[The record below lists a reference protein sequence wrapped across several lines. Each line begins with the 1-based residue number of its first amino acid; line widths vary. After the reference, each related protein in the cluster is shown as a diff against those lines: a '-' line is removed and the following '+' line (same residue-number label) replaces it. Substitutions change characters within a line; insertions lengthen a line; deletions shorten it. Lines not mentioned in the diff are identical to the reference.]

1 MRARRH
7 LMSEQDGTREIWP
20 AFTDV
25 MSTMALILFVLVL
38 LAYVRSL
45 VSSKRLDAL
54 RHQID
59 TSEQALRTVNDTLRR
74 TAEEVAAGK
83 AALASSQER
92 LQDQEAVIDES
103 NRQLGALRS
112 QLQSIAVLRVDVLN
126 RLKEAIE
133 TELGARAEAG
143 AGLVTIGDNGNIVIN
158 ENLVFESGSYAVR
171 NEGKPLLDALAR
183 AIAHLLSDNSVR
195 ANIDAIVIQ
204 GYTDER
210 GSAAYNWDLSA
221 KRATAVLDY
230 LFEKDRTF
238 ESDYGRYFAAT
249 GYSKFRP
256 LNAGSTPVAYQ
267 ENRRIEVSV
276 VPRDANVR
284 QIIDD
289 YVQKINPALLPAQ
302 PTP

>member
-7 LMSEQDGTREIWP
+7 LTSDPDGTREIWP

-45 VSSKRLDAL
+45 IGNKRLDAL
-54 RHQID
+54 QRQIS
-59 TSEQALRTVNDTLRR
+59 TSEQQLRTVNDSLRR
-74 TAEEVAAGK
+74 TAAEVASGK
-83 AALASSQER
+83 AALAASEER
-92 LQDQEAVIDES
+92 LRNQETIIEES
-103 NRQLGALRS
+103 NRQLGTLSS

-126 RLKEAIE
+126 RLKQAIE
-133 TELGARAEAG
+133 TELGPRSDAG
-143 AGLVTIGDNGNIVIN
+143 AELVTIGDNGNIVIN
-158 ENLVFESGSYAVR
+158 ESLVFESGSYAIK
-171 NEGKPLLDALAR
+171 NEAKTLLDALAR
-183 AIAHLLSDNSVR
+183 AIGHLLADNSVR

-238 ESDYGRYFAAT
+238 ESAYGRYFAAT

-256 LNAGSTPVAYQ
+256 LNADSTPVAYQ

-276 VPRDANVR
+276 VPKDANVR

-289 YVQKINPALLPAQ
+289 YMHSINPALQPAQ
-302 PTP
+302 PGP